1 MSMTD
6 DELHRLLAPLTLDPD
21 AEGPGTGR
29 GRPTLPLAHIVERA
43 GRLRRARRIRRGTA
57 AASCLA
63 VVAGVVAL
71 APWRGAGGELTTVP
85 AHSSKVLP
93 TSGSPAAPKMPTIAL
108 TGNLGCRPAAGDG
121 VASAQQLDSVPTVAG
136 LPSHLLALPS
146 AELAGTPDSATGG
159 WLACY
164 RGHGMVSWFG
174 PLGSWSGPAGTT
186 TATTAPRV
194 LRITPEEAALSVN
207 GPDDRHPCATAQS
220 ANAPFGGTRTTGTV
234 RGVPV
239 TLDVRSSGNLR
250 TCARWTEP
258 DGHTWY
264 AVSSSPDTT
273 AVLGWI
279 GSLRLTAT
287 GADPAGRLSGLT
299 QFGGALMPYGADF
312 SPAHSFVETHGYA
325 PGGLGWS
332 LAVIDP
338 GEVQAPAGPGA
349 EKVAVRG
356 VTGWWLAGEQVLI
369 WREGDGPWFLL
380 RASTGRADALRL
392 AGSIRPAAADDPRWR
407 VYLTTDNGYHGT
419 PPPPPGVTPTE
430 DLLTGGTVTPTADAT
445 GAGVSWPS

>member
-287 GADPAGRLSGLT
+287 GADPASPLSGLI
-299 QFGGALMPYGADF
+299 QLGNALMPYGAAF
-312 SPAHSFVETHGYA
+312 SPAHQFVETHGYA

-349 EKVAVRG
+349 EEVPVRG
-356 VTGWWLAGEQVLI
+356 GTGWWQAGEQILT
-369 WREGDGPWFLL
+369 WREGGGPWFLL